1 MSTIP
6 GDSSWADAGLVPP
19 EDAEVP
25 MHDPTTPVE
34 PEHQPAAPRPDLRD
48 EADEPDVVEQ
58 AIVVPADES
67 EDYPEGSS
75 PGPED

>member
-19 EDAEVP
+19 ENAEVP
-25 MHDPTTPVE
+25 SSDRSTTPVE

-58 AIVVPADES
+58 AIDVPADET
-67 EDYPEGSS
+67 EEYPET
-75 PGPED
+75 

>member
-6 GDSSWADAGLVPP
+6 GESSWADAGLVPP
-19 EDAEVP
+19 ENAEVP
-25 MHDPTTPVE
+25 SPDRSTTPVE

-58 AIVVPADES
+58 ALDVPADET
-67 EDYPEGSS
+67 EEYPET
-75 PGPED
+75 